1 MATVGGEAREPD
13 LLVNYYCCRIVDR
26 FVFYLFK
33 HYYSLAVL
41 FIIYL
46 IAIVVDT
53 VCLLMFINSPYFTI
67 TISLSD
73 SLVSIAINHPK

>member
-1 MATVGGEAREPD
+1 MATVGGEAREPG

-33 HYYSLAVL
+33 DYYSLAVL

-46 IAIVVDT
+46 IDMVVET
-53 VCLLMFINSPYFTI
+53 VYLLMFINSPYFTI

-73 SLVSIAINHPK
+73 SIYSY